1 MTTEARLRDYLK
13 RLTVDLHET
22 RLKLRQLE
30 TKDDEP
36 VAIVGMSC
44 RLPGGVR
51 SPEDFWDL
59 LVSGTDAVTDWPA
72 DRGWDLDTDAT
83 GGARRQGGFVFDADR
98 FDPAF
103 FGISPR
109 EALAMDPQQR
119 VLLEATWEAFERAGI
134 DPAGLRGSRCG
145 VFVGCSD
152 QGYSSG
158 LREVPDDVRGHLLTG
173 TSMSVVSGRV
183 AYTLGLEGPAIT
195 VDTACS
201 SSLVALHLA
210 AQSLRSGECSLAAV
224 GGVTVMS
231 SPGAFI
237 EFGQQGGLAS
247 DGRCKAFSED
257 ADGTGWAEGVGVVV
271 VERLSDAR
279 RNNHPVLA
287 VVRGSAVNQDGASN
301 GLSAPNGPSQQRVI
315 LAALANAG
323 IPATEIDAVEAHGTG
338 TALGDPIEAQALLAT
353 YGQGRDADH
362 PLWLGSVKSNI
373 GHTQAAAGVVGVIK
387 TVLSIRHGVLPP
399 TLHVD
404 NPSSHVDWN
413 AGNVRLLAESV
424 DWPHADRPRRGAVSA
439 FGVSGTNAH
448 AVIEQ
453 APAGEP
459 ATEAPARAALP
470 LLPWVLSARDPHTL
484 REQAARLSAHL
495 TEHPDTDPYDLAWSL
510 AATRAALPER
520 AALLGT
526 GLTDLLTGLAALAE
540 DRGTDRVLTGST
552 KGEGKLAFLFSGQGA
567 QRLGMGRE
575 LYDSFPVFAEAFD
588 AACARLG
595 EGLRGVVFGA
605 DADLLNETAW
615 TQPALFAI
623 EVALFRLVE
632 SWGMS
637 PDFLVG
643 HSVGELAAAHVAGV
657 FSLEDACRLVSA
669 RGRLM
674 QQLPSGGAMFAL
686 EAAEGEVLPLLTEG
700 VSVAAVNGPR
710 SVVVS
715 GAEAAASAV
724 AQQIAALG
732 RRTSRLRVSHAF
744 HSPLMEPMLA
754 EFRTVAESVTYGAP
768 SLAVVSNLTG
778 QAAGAGEL
786 ESPEYWVRHVRE
798 AVRFADGVRTLAAN
812 GVTRFVELGP
822 DGTLTALAQSTLPDS
837 QDTLFVPTLRKERD
851 EAETLT
857 SAVSL
862 LHVHGRTPEWTSLL
876 PGAGHV
882 DLPTY
887 AFRRDR
893 YWLERS
899 YRPDGAAAPTA
910 EGDHRHQVTWRPVT
924 GLPAEARLTGRWL
937 LVTPATP
944 GDDGG
949 PDPLTEA
956 LAARAA
962 DLVTV
967 SCPADADRATLA
979 GLLTSAADGTPVDG
993 VVSALA
999 LAPAGRA
1006 GTPDG
1011 VLATALLVQ
1020 ALGDTDITAPLW
1032 TLTREAVT
1040 TGRGDTPPRL
1050 DQAAVWGLGRVAALE
1065 HPDRWGGLIDLP
1077 QELDRRAASRLAA
1090 LLSGGGADED
1100 QVAVRAAGV
1109 LARRLVPAPAT
1120 DEPATWTP
1128 AGTVLVT
1135 GGTGA
1140 LGARVA
1146 RWAAEHGA
1154 TRLVLT
1160 SRRGAQAP
1168 GAAELEAELS
1178 ALGAEVSLL
1187 ACDMTDRDA
1196 VRQLLDD
1203 HPVDA
1208 VVHTAGVL
1216 DDGVLDRLT
1225 PEQFDTV
1232 VRSKVAAA
1240 LHLDELTRERDLS
1253 AFVLFSSFAGTVGS
1267 AGQANYAAANAMLDA
1282 LAERRRAQGLPATS
1296 IAWGPW
1302 AGGGMAADASAED
1315 RQRRGGVNLLDPA
1328 TGLDAL
1334 AVCAA
1339 APAPVTFVADLDWTL
1354 FGPAFT
1360 AVRTSPLL
1368 AELYA
1373 APKNTA
1379 GPSAPAT
1386 ALRERLTGLTAQA
1399 RRAELLDT
1407 VRTRAAAV
1415 LGHSGPE
1422 AVPADRAFRELG
1434 VDSLIAVELRNVLG
1448 AECGVRLPA
1457 TVVFDYPTPSAL
1469 ADFLHGE
1476 LGGAAAETPGTP
1488 TATGADLSADPVVIV
1503 AMACRFPGGVDSPE
1517 TLWNLLSEER
1527 DGIVDFPRD
1536 RGWDLDA
1543 LHTPDGPYTSHTHR
1557 GGFLSG
1563 VGSFDAGFFGISPRE
1578 ALAMDPQQRLL
1589 LETSWEAVERAGI
1602 DPRTLR
1608 GSRTGVFAGTNGQ
1621 DYPALL
1627 ASSGGDFGGYVG
1639 TGNAASVFSGR
1650 VSYVLGLEG
1659 PAVTVDTACSSSL
1672 VALHLAAQALRSG
1685 ECDLALAG
1693 GVTVMS
1699 TPGAFIEFSRQGGL
1713 AGDGLCKAFAEGADG
1728 TGWGEGVGVLLVERL
1743 SDARRNNHP
1752 VLAVVRGSAV
1762 NQDGASNGLT
1772 APNGPSQQRVIRAA
1786 LASAGLSASE
1796 VDAVEAHGT
1805 GTSLGDPIEAQALLA
1820 TYGRDRDAERPL
1832 WLGSVKSN
1840 IGHTQAAAGVAGV
1853 IKMVEAIRHG
1863 VLPATL
1869 HVDEPSTHVDWDTG
1883 DVRLLAGAVDWP
1895 DTDRPRRAGV
1905 SSFGLSGTN
1914 AHVVLEQAEQTAED
1928 TDAVTSPAVPVLP
1941 WVVSGQGA
1949 DALRD
1954 QAERLL
1960 AHVQARPDLDPVDV
1974 GLSLVG
1980 TRSVFENRAVV
1991 RGDDREE
1998 LLAGLAAL
2006 ARGENLPSVSQGL
2019 ATEGKLAFLFS
2030 GQGAQRLGMGREL
2043 YDAYPVFAEAFDA
2056 VCAHLDEGLR
2066 GVVFG
2071 ADAEL
2076 LNETGW
2082 TQPALFAIEVA
2093 LFRLVESWGMSPD
2106 FLVGH
2111 SVGELAAAHVA
2122 GVFSLEDACRLVSA
2136 RGRLMQELP
2145 AGGAMFALEAAEDE
2159 VLPLLTGWEAEV
2171 SVAAVNGPRS
2181 VVVSGVEA
2189 VAEAVAQQIAAL
2201 GRRTS
2206 RLRVSHAF
2214 HSPLMEP
2221 MLAEF
2226 RTVAESVTYEEP
2238 RLAVVSNLTGQ
2249 AADAGELG
2257 SPEYWV
2263 RHVREAV
2270 RFADGVRTLAE
2281 RGVTRFVELGP
2292 DGTLTAL
2299 AQSGVSDD
2307 GSVLF
2312 VSVLRKDRPE
2322 ADAVVA
2328 AVSRAFTHGVAV
2340 DWPALL
2346 AGSGARAV
2354 PLPTYAF
2361 QHEWYWPEPAADAA
2375 PVAAD
2380 PLDAGFWAAVERGDA
2395 QHLAEVLGVEENELG
2410 AVVPALSAWR
2420 QGAAE
2425 RSRVDGWR
2433 YRIDWQPFTA
2443 PSPATPDTGRRLLL
2457 QPTGEDTLAGI
2468 EEFLPGVERVTYDP
2482 RADRAA
2488 LAGVLSG
2495 LPGTAESEPVAGV
2508 LASPSDPAALLT
2520 LVQALG
2526 DAGVTAPL
2534 WLLTRGAVTVGAPS
2548 EGVVDP
2554 AAAALWGFGRVA
2566 ALEHPDRWGGL
2577 VDLPARPD
2585 RRALAALADVVT
2597 DRAEDQVAVRGAA
2610 AYARRLT
2617 RAAAPSDTGGGWN
2630 APRRVLLTGGTGAL
2644 GTRLAHWLVGRG
2656 AEELVLTGRRG
2667 IDAPG
2672 AADLVRD
2679 LEELGARVVVE
2690 ACDTSDAVA
2699 VGDLLS
2705 RHP

>member
-279 RNNHPVLA
+279 RNGHRILA

-301 GLSAPNGPSQQRVI
+301 GLTAPNGPSQQRVI

-575 LYDSFPVFAEAFD
+575 LYDAYPVFAEVFD
-588 AACARLG
+588 AVCAHLD
-595 EGLRGVVFGA
+595 EGLREVVFGE
-605 DADLLNETAW
+605 DAELLNETGW

-674 QQLPSGGAMFAL
+674 QELPSGGAMFAL
-686 EAAEGEVLPLLTEG
+686 EAAEDEVLPLLTEG

-754 EFRTVAESVTYGAP
+754 EFRTVAESVTYGQP

-778 QAAGAGEL
+778 QAAEAGEL
-786 ESPEYWVRHVRE
+786 GSPEYWVRHVRE
-798 AVRFADGVRTLAAN
+798 AVRFADGISWLAAN

-910 EGDHRHQVTWRPVT
+910 EGDHRHQVAWRPVT

-944 GDDGG
+944 GDGR

-967 SCPADADRATLA
+967 PCPADADRATLA

-999 LAPAGRA
+999 LTPAGRA

-1011 VLATALLVQ
+1011 VLATTLLVQ

-1168 GAAELEAELS
+1168 GAAELQAELS

-1187 ACDMTDRDA
+1187 ACDMTDRVA

-1503 AMACRFPGGVDSPE
+1503 AMACRLPGGVDSPE

-1743 SDARRNNHP
+1743 SDARANGHP

-1786 LASAGLSASE
+1786 LASAGLTASD

-1853 IKMVEAIRHG
+1853 IKMVEAMRHG

-1941 WVVSGQGA
+1941 WVISGQGA

-1974 GLSLVG
+1974 GLSLVR

-1991 RGDDREE
+1991 RGGDREE

-2043 YDAYPVFAEAFDA
+2043 YDAYPAFAEAFDA
-2056 VCAHLDEGLR
+2056 V
-2066 GVVFG
+2066 
-2071 ADAEL
+2071 
-2076 LNETGW
+2076 
-2082 TQPALFAIEVA
+2082 
-2093 LFRLVESWGMSPD
+2093 
-2106 FLVGH
+2106 
-2111 SVGELAAAHVA
+2111 AA
-2122 GVFSLEDACRLVSA
+2122 R
-2136 RGRLMQELP
+2136 
-2145 AGGAMFALEAAEDE
+2145 
-2159 VLPLLTGWEAEV
+2159 
-2171 SVAAVNGPRS
+2171 
-2181 VVVSGVEA
+2181 
-2189 VAEAVAQQIAAL
+2189 
-2201 GRRTS
+2201 
-2206 RLRVSHAF
+2206 
-2214 HSPLMEP
+2214 
-2221 MLAEF
+2221 
-2226 RTVAESVTYEEP
+2226 
-2238 RLAVVSNLTGQ
+2238 
-2249 AADAGELG
+2249 
-2257 SPEYWV
+2257 
-2263 RHVREAV
+2263 
-2270 RFADGVRTLAE
+2270 
-2281 RGVTRFVELGP
+2281 
-2292 DGTLTAL
+2292 
-2299 AQSGVSDD
+2299 
-2307 GSVLF
+2307 
-2312 VSVLRKDRPE
+2312 
-2322 ADAVVA
+2322 
-2328 AVSRAFTHGVAV
+2328 
-2340 DWPALL
+2340 
-2346 AGSGARAV
+2346 
-2354 PLPTYAF
+2354 
-2361 QHEWYWPEPAADAA
+2361 
-2375 PVAAD
+2375 
-2380 PLDAGFWAAVERGDA
+2380 
-2395 QHLAEVLGVEENELG
+2395 
-2410 AVVPALSAWR
+2410 
-2420 QGAAE
+2420 
-2425 RSRVDGWR
+2425 
-2433 YRIDWQPFTA
+2433 
-2443 PSPATPDTGRRLLL
+2443 
-2457 QPTGEDTLAGI
+2457 
-2468 EEFLPGVERVTYDP
+2468 
-2482 RADRAA
+2482 
-2488 LAGVLSG
+2488 
-2495 LPGTAESEPVAGV
+2495 
-2508 LASPSDPAALLT
+2508 
-2520 LVQALG
+2520 
-2526 DAGVTAPL
+2526 
-2534 WLLTRGAVTVGAPS
+2534 
-2548 EGVVDP
+2548 
-2554 AAAALWGFGRVA
+2554 
-2566 ALEHPDRWGGL
+2566 
-2577 VDLPARPD
+2577 
-2585 RRALAALADVVT
+2585 
-2597 DRAEDQVAVRGAA
+2597 
-2610 AYARRLT
+2610 
-2617 RAAAPSDTGGGWN
+2617 
-2630 APRRVLLTGGTGAL
+2630 
-2644 GTRLAHWLVGRG
+2644 
-2656 AEELVLTGRRG
+2656 
-2667 IDAPG
+2667 
-2672 AADLVRD
+2672 
-2679 LEELGARVVVE
+2679 
-2690 ACDTSDAVA
+2690 
-2699 VGDLLS
+2699 
-2705 RHP
+2705 